1 MSKPLIVDWK
11 GLKRMG
17 WPYSRAQTWR
27 LMSATITVTERVKG
41 QKRRVA
47 REIENPDRFPQCFKL
62 TVHTNGHPVWRVV
75 DVLAFFEAHGLR
87 VSEDWFAS
95 E

>member
-1 MSKPLIVDWK
+1 
-11 GLKRMG
+11 MG

-27 LMSATITVTERVKG
+27 LMRETVVVTERVKG

-62 TVHTNGHPVWRVV
+62 TVHQNGHPAWRVTE
-75 DVLAFFEAHGLR
+75 VLAYFDAHGLR
-87 VSEDWFAS
+87 VSGDWYAS